1 MNATDTVLTFT
12 RTATCGHA
20 YQAPK
25 PRGKRALCDDC
36 AAQRDAAVAAERT
49 ASGTVELG
57 QFVRFD
63 DGTIGQVWSRSCIAG
78 IWQIADG
85 SRFREMTSVQVADAR
100 IGSVADDV
108 ADLFAQDDAPNV
120 AEEAPTVAQDAAP
133 TVGSWVTLAHVTG
146 RHAVAETE
154 PYRVH
159 TYCGTRPARL
169 AEVLADDEG
178 APVCSE
184 CARVSGLTA
193 PVAEESAPTVAP
205 VTIAAGGIDET
216 MTVLAPMAWHDRI
229 RALSPYVMFGENYS
243 RAVRDTLGD
252 MSRQIERDYPV
263 LALESLARAESF
275 AERRATPPATVPTV
289 PPVVIVPPA
298 PVESPSVA
306 PTAVAGPIVADAP
319 ATVLTV
325 TGHAPDMLHCD
336 RCERE
341 HRKGTV
347 TVSDGAGTVRHLGL
361 ACAAIVLGVEASVV
375 KASAT
380 EAQQRADA
388 TGKGRR
394 RLSVA

>member
-1 MNATDTVLTFT
+1 
-12 RTATCGHA
+12 
-20 YQAPK
+20 
-25 PRGKRALCDDC
+25 
-36 AAQRDAAVAAERT
+36 
-49 ASGTVELG
+49 
-57 QFVRFD
+57 
-63 DGTIGQVWSRSCIAG
+63 
-78 IWQIADG
+78 
-85 SRFREMTSVQVADAR
+85 
-100 IGSVADDV
+100 
-108 ADLFAQDDAPNV
+108 
-120 AEEAPTVAQDAAP
+120 
-133 TVGSWVTLAHVTG
+133 
-146 RHAVAETE
+146 
-154 PYRVH
+154 
-159 TYCGTRPARL
+159 
-169 AEVLADDEG
+169 
-178 APVCSE
+178 
-184 CARVSGLTA
+184 
-193 PVAEESAPTVAP
+193 
-205 VTIAAGGIDET
+205 

-325 TGHAPDMLHCD
+325 TGHAPEHLHCD
-336 RCERE
+336 RCARD

-347 TVSDGAGTVRHLGL
+347 TLSDGRHLGL
-361 ACAAIVLGVEASVV
+361 ACAAIVLGIEAATV
-375 KASAT
+375 KVWAT
-380 EAQQRADA
+380 EAQRVADA